1 VAPVGNWSTET
12 NLDVMKRR
20 GWIERAREPR
30 PREGRTLVTLWHP
43 HQTLG
48 EGSDRYYTAVE
59 TFRSLPLDDPGLSQL
74 SLFEEAC

>member
-1 VAPVGNWSTET
+1 MAPIGNWITEAE
-12 NLDVMKRR
+12 LDAMKRR

-30 PREGRTLVTLWHP
+30 PREGRILVTLSHP

-59 TFRSLPLDDPGLSQL
+59 TFRSLTLDPGASQL
-74 SLFEEAC
+74 TLFEERR